1 MALRYPQQNYF
12 LYGQPQWPEDL
23 KPALSEDDASSILD
37 DKVLE
42 PPTPADMIAADT
54 SDSRR
59 PSMQKMEEDY
69 SWHDRSQG
77 VMPPQRH
84 YSQSSVPL
92 SSPHPQYYSQ
102 VNPVNCQP
110 TFIQS
115 QTWPLA
121 ARSEA
126 NTPTP
131 FFTPVQEAF
140 DPQGQYHG
148 GPVNFSGFPQTE
160 PVSAVSMSP
169 QSSQGGWA
177 STTSSDVADTH
188 RPLRHRF
195 RGTSPMLVV
204 RSDGIRKKN
213 AKFEIPKER
222 NLQNIDNLISLTT
235 DEEEKKE
242 LKQQKRLL
250 RNRQAA
256 LDSRQRKKN
265 HTEKLEQDKKA
276 WDNQKHDLEESVVHM
291 EHTLTQEREQWLHQR
306 QQYEQFIQSLQYE
319 RDEAIRTKTLETA
332 ELRRMN
338 SILKDTILDLER
350 QQNTRNFSSN
360 GSNTFTNDFSDF
372 RALDLEDT
380 WEDEFSLINSEDLKM
395 EESDSLQRQA
405 TPRPPTSTIQ
415 TTAPAALTKSID
427 VKVDAGFS
435 WNTFYMCLLSGA
447 FIVSQAGSKVTNT
460 ASSTDMAAANMPI
473 LSEDYR
479 AEAGQVLN
487 AVLASGPEATH
498 EMQPL
503 RPTATSQDEF
513 GGLMSQ
519 MNPSGPAPSVL
530 DAVHAVLTTPSR
542 QQAAAAA
549 FSISAASYNHI
560 TNPEGLFGQ
569 DQDNDAEVKPT
580 RLQQLFANMQAEKD
594 DVDRMN
600 GLSGKASQRSVLLDR
615 VPEKVLRDFKEMIAR
630 VE

>member
-1 MALRYPQQNYF
+1 
-12 LYGQPQWPEDL
+12 
-23 KPALSEDDASSILD
+23 
-37 DKVLE
+37 
-42 PPTPADMIAADT
+42 
-54 SDSRR
+54 
-59 PSMQKMEEDY
+59 
-69 SWHDRSQG
+69 
-77 VMPPQRH
+77 
-84 YSQSSVPL
+84 
-92 SSPHPQYYSQ
+92 
-102 VNPVNCQP
+102 
-110 TFIQS
+110 
-115 QTWPLA
+115 
-121 ARSEA
+121 
-126 NTPTP
+126 
-131 FFTPVQEAF
+131 
-140 DPQGQYHG
+140 
-148 GPVNFSGFPQTE
+148 
-160 PVSAVSMSP
+160 
-169 QSSQGGWA
+169 
-177 STTSSDVADTH
+177 
-188 RPLRHRF
+188 
-195 RGTSPMLVV
+195 
-204 RSDGIRKKN
+204 
-213 AKFEIPKER
+213 
-222 NLQNIDNLISLTT
+222 
-235 DEEEKKE
+235 
-242 LKQQKRLL
+242 
-250 RNRQAA
+250 

-306 QQYEQFIQSLQYE
+306 QQYEQFIQSVQYE

-350 QQNTRNFSSN
+350 QQSTRNFSSS
-360 GSNTFTNDFSDF
+360 GSNTFANDFSDF

-415 TTAPAALTKSID
+415 TTAPAALTKPID

-435 WNTFYMCLLSGA
+435 KNTFYMCLLSGA
-447 FIVSQAGSKVTNT
+447 FIVSQAGSKVNNA
-460 ASSTDMAAANMPI
+460 ASSTDIAAANMPI

-479 AEAGQVLN
+479 AEAGQVLS

-498 EMQPL
+498 EMLPP
-503 RPTATSQDEF
+503 RTATTSQDDF
-513 GGLMSQ
+513 SGLMSQ

-549 FSISAASYNHI
+549 FSMSAASYNHI
-560 TNPEGLFGQ
+560 TNPEGLFGH
-569 DQDNDAEVKPT
+569 DQDGDAEVKPT
-580 RLQQLFANMQAEKD
+580 RLQQLFASMQAEKD
-594 DVDRMN
+594 DVDRMS

>member
-1 MALRYPQQNYF
+1 MALRYPQQNYY

-23 KPALSEDDASSILD
+23 KPALTEDDASSILD

-42 PPTPADMIAADT
+42 APTPADMTPADA
-54 SDSRR
+54 SDTRR
-59 PSMQKMEEDY
+59 PPMPKMEDDY
-69 SWHDRSQG
+69 AWHDRPQP
-77 VMPPQRH
+77 VVPQRH
-84 YSQSSVPL
+84 YSQPSIPL
-92 SSPHPQYYSQ
+92 SSPHPQYFSQ

-110 TFIQS
+110 SYVQQQS
-115 QTWPLA
+115 WPLA

-131 FFTPVQEAF
+131 FFTPVQEPF
-140 DPQGQYHG
+140 DSHVQYHG
-148 GPVNFSGFPQTE
+148 GPVNFTAFPQTE

-177 STTSSDVADTH
+177 STTSSDVADTN
-188 RPLRHRF
+188 RPVRHRF
-195 RGTSPMLVV
+195 RGSSPMLVV

-276 WDNQKHDLEESVVHM
+276 WDNQKHDLEESVAHL
-291 EHTLTQEREQWLHQR
+291 EHTLNQEREQWLQQR
-306 QQYEQFIQSLQYE
+306 QQYEHFIQSLQYE

-338 SILKDTILDLER
+338 NILKDSVRDLER
-350 QQNTRNFSSN
+350 QQATRTFASN
-360 GSNTFTNDFSDF
+360 PSNAFANDFSDF

-395 EESDSLQRQA
+395 EESDALQRQA
-405 TPRPPTSTIQ
+405 TPRPPTSSAQ
-415 TTAPAALTKSID
+415 TAAPLSLTKPLD

-447 FIVSQAGSKVTNT
+447 FIVSQAGSKATNAPT
-460 ASSTDMAAANMPI
+460 SVDMVAPNMPI
-473 LSEDYR
+473 LSDDYR
-479 AEAGQVLN
+479 AEAGQVLS
-487 AVLASGPEATH
+487 AVLASGPEVAH
-498 EMQPL
+498 EILPP
-503 RPTATSQDEF
+503 RPALPAQDEF
-513 GGLMSQ
+513 GVVM
-519 MNPSGPAPSVL
+519 PGPTTSVL
-530 DAVHAVLTTPSR
+530 DNLHANLVTPSR
-542 QQAAAAA
+542 QQQAQAA
-549 FSISAASYNHI
+549 FSMSAASYNHI
-560 TNPEGLFGQ
+560 TNPEGMF
-569 DQDNDAEVKPT
+569 DDDDDDAAELKPT
-580 RLQQLFANMQAEKD
+580 RLQQLFAHMQAEKD
-594 DVDRMN
+594 DIDKMT

-615 VPEKVLRDFKEMIAR
+615 VPEKVLRDFREMIAR